1 MNTGCCAVVSDYLAE
16 ILERL
21 LQLDYLV
28 KSIQARTID
37 LFSRAP
43 FDKQP
48 NAFDYDS
55 YEQVR
60 FVLGLETE
68 SFYYFAHRLQVVLRN
83 NKRVLPFI
91 HGYRDAAGV
100 RTVRNKL
107 IEHPEGSDSGITDRR
122 GSYST
127 IDGPKVKD
135 GRRPDQPRSHIDA
148 GLFVNARELKER
160 VHEVL
165 RRALD
170 SWDDQYI
177 AVARDAYTSMCR
189 AIETGDLKAPISAY
203 MMHAYIATSPRVDS
217 LVAFLER
224 AGLTLSGEGDYEYDS
239 KLASAA
245 GLQKLGDLEALIAST
260 DDLGSR
266 LSSGLLP
273 APPPKIRNARAHQ
286 VIATG
291 QCACSCLP
299 PCHERSA

>member
-1 MNTGCCAVVSDYLAE
+1 MSNQQRSRPPAEKLFAPTAPKGDSYERGRPTRHRPLEFTRMGDAEYASITRRPITFEREIELATDYQLTVMNTGCDAVVSDYLAE

-127 IDGPKVKD
+127 IDGPKGQGRAAPRPAAITH
-135 GRRPDQPRSHIDA
+135 GRRAVRQRSRTQGARPRGA
-148 GLFVNARELKER
+148 PTGAR
-160 VHEVL
+160 
-165 RRALD
+165 
-170 SWDDQYI
+170 
-177 AVARDAYTSMCR
+177 
-189 AIETGDLKAPISAY
+189 
-203 MMHAYIATSPRVDS
+203 
-217 LVAFLER
+217 LV
-224 AGLTLSGEGDYEYDS
+224 G
-239 KLASAA
+239 
-245 GLQKLGDLEALIAST
+245 
-260 DDLGSR
+260 
-266 LSSGLLP
+266 
-273 APPPKIRNARAHQ
+273 
-286 VIATG
+286 
-291 QCACSCLP
+291 
-299 PCHERSA
+299 